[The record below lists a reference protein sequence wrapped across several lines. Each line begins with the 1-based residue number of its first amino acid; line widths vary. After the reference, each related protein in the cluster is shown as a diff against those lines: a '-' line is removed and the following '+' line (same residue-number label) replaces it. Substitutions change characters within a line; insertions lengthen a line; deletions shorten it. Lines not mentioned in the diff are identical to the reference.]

1 MIEEPKPLTI
11 KKNWKRPSKKQ
22 LKAFENIPTG
32 FVTDALDGEGTLS
45 IDIKPVGD
53 GRDINC
59 VVIGAAVTAGNNA
72 ADIMGTLAA
81 LNFIQGGDVLVASVS
96 GHQGNAAAGDRVM
109 GMLKNCGGAGFVTDG
124 PMRDYVGLIEV
135 GLPAWCTGLTP
146 ASPFTKGPATVGLP
160 INIGGQKVESGDII
174 VADLDGVVVV
184 PHSKIDIIIERLSHI
199 TDLEYSLDAEV
210 QEGLKIPGPVKE
222 MVLETNVKFVDD

>member
-22 LKAFENIPTG
+22 LKAFERLPTG
-32 FVTDALDGEGTLS
+32 FVTDALYGEGTLS

-59 VVIGAAVTAGNNA
+59 VVVGTAVTAGNSA

-81 LNFIQGGDVLVASVS
+81 LNFIQEGDVLVASVS

-199 TDLEYSLDAEV
+199 ADLEYSLDAEV
-210 QEGLKIPGPVKE
+210 REGLKIPGPVRE

>member
-11 KKNWKRPSKKQ
+11 KKNWHRPSKEQ
-22 LKAFENIPTG
+22 IQAFKNMPSG
-32 FVTDALDGEGTLS
+32 FVTDALDGQGTLS
-45 IDIKPVGD
+45 INIKPVGD

-59 VVIGAAVTAGNNA
+59 VVVGAAVTAGNNA

-81 LNFIQGGDVLVASVS
+81 LNFIQEGDVLVASVS

-199 TDLEYSLDAEV
+199 ADLEYSLDAEV
-210 QEGLKIPGPVKE
+210 REGLKIPGPVKE
-222 MVLETNVKFVDD
+222 MVLEINVKFVDD

>member
-1 MIEEPKPLTI
+1 MEETL
-11 KKNWKRPSKKQ
+11 KKQ
-22 LKAFENIPTG
+22 IKAFQNVPTG
-32 FVTDALDGEGTLS
+32 FVTDALDGEGALS
-45 IDIKPVGD
+45 IDVKPIGE

-59 VVIGAAVTAGNNA
+59 VVVGAAVTAGNNA

-81 LNFIQGGDVLVASVS
+81 LNFIQEGDVLVASVS
-96 GHQGNAAAGDRVM
+96 GHQGCAAAGDRVM

-210 QEGLKIPGPVKE
+210 REGLKIPGPVRE

>member
-22 LKAFENIPTG
+22 LKAFENVPTG

-59 VVIGAAVTAGNNA
+59 VVVGAAVTAGNNA

-81 LNFIQGGDVLVASVS
+81 LNFIQEGDVLVASVS

-199 TDLEYSLDAEV
+199 ADLEYSLDAQV
-210 QEGLKIPGPVKE
+210 REGLKIPGSVRE

>member
-1 MIEEPKPLTI
+1 
-11 KKNWKRPSKKQ
+11 
-22 LKAFENIPTG
+22 
-32 FVTDALDGEGTLS
+32 
-45 IDIKPVGD
+45 
-53 GRDINC
+53 
-59 VVIGAAVTAGNNA
+59 
-72 ADIMGTLAA
+72 
-81 LNFIQGGDVLVASVS
+81 
-96 GHQGNAAAGDRVM
+96 
-109 GMLKNCGGAGFVTDG
+109 
-124 PMRDYVGLIEV
+124 MRDYVGLIEV

-199 TDLEYSLDAEV
+199 ADLEYSLDAEV
-210 QEGLKIPGPVKE
+210 REGLKIPGPVRE